1 MTALISPD
9 ELVAQFN
16 RNPHLPLISLKC
28 APYHYSSS
36 VVIVGDAAHAMVPFY
51 GQGMNAGLEDVRIL
65 FDILDKHMR
74 IESNADETI
83 ESRRSGTLPLAS
95 RASQR
100 KHALDEYTTVRVQ
113 DAHAINDLALQNYI
127 EMRASVLSPTY
138 RLRKWLE
145 EKLSFY
151 LPGLGWQTK
160 YSRVS
165 FSNERYSDVV
175 AKSDYQGKVL
185 IRSFAYAVGIP
196 MVAIGS
202 VVFLRYGYTIQ
213 RGFMGLLGW
222 IKSRV

>member
-100 KHALDEYTTVRVQ
+100 KHAL
-113 DAHAINDLALQNYI
+113 
-127 EMRASVLSPTY
+127 LS
-138 RLRKWLE
+138 
-145 EKLSFY
+145 
-151 LPGLGWQTK
+151 
-160 YSRVS
+160 
-165 FSNERYSDVV
+165 
-175 AKSDYQGKVL
+175 L
-185 IRSFAYAVGIP
+185 IHI
-196 MVAIGS
+196 
-202 VVFLRYGYTIQ
+202 
-213 RGFMGLLGW
+213 
-222 IKSRV
+222 